1 MVTLAMSAEGGARAP
16 QFSAWNATACDGSAD
31 EPGRHLNGEANCSTT
46 LDGER
51 CDGRTACVDDGG
63 YVISDEK
70 SPVAARCGDKG
81 ATTQKSPD
89 RATERE
95 RVAPAVQLK
104 QSGCGT
110 PET

>member
-1 MVTLAMSAEGGARAP
+1 MVTPAMSAEGGAHAP

-31 EPGRHLNGEANCSTT
+31 ELGRHLSGMANCSTA

-51 CDGRTACVDDGG
+51 CGGWTVCVDDGG

-89 RATERE
+89 RATE
-95 RVAPAVQLK
+95 
-104 QSGCGT
+104 
-110 PET
+110 